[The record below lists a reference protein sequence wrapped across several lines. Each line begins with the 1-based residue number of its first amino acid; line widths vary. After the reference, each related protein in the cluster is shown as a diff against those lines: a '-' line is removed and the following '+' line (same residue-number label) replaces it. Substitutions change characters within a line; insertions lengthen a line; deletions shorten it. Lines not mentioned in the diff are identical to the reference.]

1 MPPARPRRRR
11 RAGGKIGIFNLPA
24 IHATPLAPEI
34 LKRTEEGNIITEE
47 VRFTSVPGVR
57 VFGYYSYPKGGKKL
71 PATLLVRYVG
81 AESRKSDAKNG
92 FVGFSICAPNANTD
106 PAKKES
112 LGGAP
117 FNQNFTD
124 DPAQSWVYHHVVAL
138 TRALDYMASRPET
151 DMKRVVVMG
160 YSWAGYITAL
170 LHGIDNRPCAYVSWH
185 GTGYYAD
192 VQGMSGDKPSL
203 LGSRQYYEMYAPS
216 AYAKYGTQPIYM
228 AVALTDYFATL
239 DGLISMYTSLRCPK
253 LLSVAPNRY
262 HANTSRDEFRGSGS
276 WAFHWQGG
284 GPPPPKVTWSFGVR
298 RGSNTSGSV
307 KWSGSRLAAG

>member
-1 MPPARPRRRR
+1 MRGTAMLRRMMAVLFLCSSFATVGAL
-11 RAGGKIGIFNLPA
+11 RASAQAAPGGGKIGIFDLPA

-34 LKRTEEGNIITEE
+34 LTRTEEGNIITEE

-71 PATLLVRYVG
+71 PGVLLARYVG
-81 AESRKSDAKNG
+81 AESRKADAKNG
-92 FVGFSICAPNANTD
+92 FVGFSIAAPNANAD

-124 DPAQSWVYHHVVAL
+124 DPTQSWVYHHVVAL

-192 VQGMSGDKPSL
+192 AQGLSGDKPSL
-203 LGSRQYYEMYAPS
+203 LGSRRYYEMYAPS
-216 AYAKYGTQPIYM
+216 AY
-228 AVALTDYFATL
+228 
-239 DGLISMYTSLRCPK
+239 
-253 LLSVAPNRY
+253 
-262 HANTSRDEFRGSGS
+262 
-276 WAFHWQGG
+276 
-284 GPPPPKVTWSFGVR
+284 
-298 RGSNTSGSV
+298 
-307 KWSGSRLAAG
+307 